1 MSTRTEDGE
10 LLRPLADSDDD
21 LWLDAA
27 RFVLQ
32 QVQAQ
37 TKTARTAWKL
47 RKLQSLLRSIDSGAY
62 TLARAHLGGWSLPF
76 YHRYLHYQMPKRLA
90 SLVDTANGANLDQA
104 TLTSVYQVRTSVSHA
119 VRIASVR
126 QHVQRLLSNRH
137 FVNAGL
143 EKKSWWIL
151 ECPETPPL
159 RLIHWSRIA
168 AAGQLPKYGAEA
180 GATSVE
186 ELLDE
191 VEDRLGVLRDAAER
205 QLVVF
210 LLSHRWL
217 RTSGSQRGHPD
228 SAENIKARK
237 LVTFAKWFMRMAAA
251 AGVQCEVAFW
261 IDYCCCEQ
269 DDFFGADLAMA
280 ALPLYI
286 AACTKVLVWRT
297 PDFDRRCWTM
307 VERLLSY
314 SFCPGGLTP
323 YVIDDSLAELPEH
336 ADLFPVELPRA
347 AQEEEIWEVRAE
359 DGNWQPFEDSAQE
372 ILRAAQLA
380 GLPHTQVK
388 SGGRQYEIDFKR
400 LCQRNLATGTRREI
414 RLRAAAVV
422 SVGGE
427 AHDAAMERAA
437 QAAKLRKSQGSVDDV
452 LHEAIQRMPKKLP
465 NPLDADSCLLT
476 RESHRRHIASLVSI
490 ALAIPAFEVF
500 ADRQP
505 VEWGLTEVIEHSL
518 VARQPLPIRDTETR
532 AGGPARLRLSD
543 GQQPSREL
551 ATSAWKLVVM
561 DSGQRQQRQ
570 AERLSDID
578 VIIWVDYGE
587 SPEGSPPSPEYIDRL
602 FVEVDLALGQGLREQ
617 RDDAIRSL
625 ILALKADLSPGREQV
640 CVRFRVEGRLYSFI
654 EYADIVLLP

>member
-1 MSTRTEDGE
+1 MRTEDGE
-10 LLRPLADSDDD
+10 LLRPLTDSDDD

-37 TKTARTAWKL
+37 AKTTRTAWKL

-90 SLVDTANGANLDQA
+90 SFVDAANGANLDQA

-168 AAGQLPKYGAEA
+168 AAGQLPKYGTEA

-191 VEDRLGVLRDAAER
+191 VEETALPSLCIRTDWESFAMLRNVSSPLGQYRLLAPILHG
-205 QLVVF
+205 
-210 LLSHRWL
+210 
-217 RTSGSQRGHPD
+217 TSKFPRIL
-228 SAENIKARK
+228 EARK

-307 VERLLSY
+307 ERLLSY

-323 YVIDDSLAELPEH
+323 YVIDDSLTELPEH
-336 ADLFPVELPRA
+336 AELFPVELPRA

-414 RLRAAAVV
+414 RLRSAAVV
-422 SVGGE
+422 SIGGE

-476 RESHRRHIASLVSI
+476 RPRPIPSAR
-490 ALAIPAFEVF
+490 AL
-500 ADRQP
+500 Q
-505 VEWGLTEVIEHSL
+505 GLG
-518 VARQPLPIRDTETR
+518 LP
-532 AGGPARLRLSD
+532 S
-543 GQQPSREL
+543 
-551 ATSAWKLVVM
+551 
-561 DSGQRQQRQ
+561 
-570 AERLSDID
+570 
-578 VIIWVDYGE
+578 E
-587 SPEGSPPSPEYIDRL
+587 SPL
-602 FVEVDLALGQGLREQ
+602 
-617 RDDAIRSL
+617 
-625 ILALKADLSPGREQV
+625 
-640 CVRFRVEGRLYSFI
+640 
-654 EYADIVLLP
+654 